1 MSIYRH
7 IPHPPLGHHI
17 EWLWYYSDY
26 QPDHGR
32 EHVLPDGGFE
42 LMFNLEDRPR
52 KLFDRAKAD
61 QFHSFKRGWIS
72 GAQTEF
78 LIIDALPG
86 SSIIGAHFKPGGA
99 ARFLGL
105 PAGELCR
112 QVVELDDLWGADTWD
127 WRERLLA
134 APRPRAKFDVLE
146 QMLLQRL
153 ALTSAKPGGNEG
165 VTWAIGKFM
174 REPHLHSIAAVSRE
188 LGVSHKQFIEQF
200 RREVG
205 LTPKLFCRIRR
216 FQEVLARIQS
226 RTTVTEGYMTT
237 GTWKVKDDHFVT
249 SEPVA
254 GDADGVTEVRGTS
267 EIQPDGKFHVK
278 AEYLKQGQRV
288 TGHEVTCE
296 EDPASEVVFK

>member
-7 IPHPPLGHHI
+7 IAHPPLGQHI

-26 QPDHGR
+26 VPDHGR

-52 KLFDRAKAD
+52 KLFDREKSD
-61 QFHSFKRGWIS
+61 QFHSFKRGWVS

-86 SSIIGAHFKPGGA
+86 SSMIGAHFKPGGA

-112 QVVELDDLWGADTWD
+112 QVVELDDLWGAGTWE

-134 APRPRAKFDVLE
+134 GPSPRAKFDVFE
-146 QMLLQRL
+146 QMLRERL
-153 ALTSAKPGGNEG
+153 ALTSAKQGGNER

-174 REPHLHSIAAVSRE
+174 RAPHQHSIAAVSRE
-188 LGVSHKQFIEQF
+188 LGISHKQFIEQF

-226 RTTVTEGYMTT
+226 RKTVDWADVACSCGYF
-237 GTWKVKDDHFVT
+237 DQAHFVNDFQAF
-249 SEPVA
+249 A
-254 GDADGVTEVRGTS
+254 GLNPSA
-267 EIQPDGKFHVK
+267 
-278 AEYLKQGQRV
+278 YLDRRL
-288 TGHEVTCE
+288 E
-296 EDPASEVVFK
+296 EDPNFVRAGS